1 MRKRINKCINKRTT
15 SIRRKMKKGLKM
27 RVHKKKQYKKLECTI
42 KLNQLTTTTTTTTET
57 VS

>member
-15 SIRRKMKKGLKM
+15 SIRREMKKGLKM
-27 RVHKKKQYKKLECTI
+27 RVHKKPYKKLECTI